1 MKKQMILILLVHTGG
16 FALPVAAQNF
26 HHRGCEPEIIITG
39 YRLCGSPV
47 YAKRM
52 FVGRCVRI
60 VPVSTCEVQRYLE
73 RQRWIA
79 GQRAYQRQVTQVGFR
94 RAQCAYAKNYYR
106 YLASRRCR

>member
-1 MKKQMILILLVHTGG
+1 MKKQMILILLVLTGG

-47 YAKRM
+47 YAKKV
-52 FVGRCVRI
+52 FVSRCVRI

-73 RQRWIA
+73 RQSWIA
-79 GQRAYQRQVTQVGFR
+79 AQRACQRQMTQVEFR
-94 RAQCAYAKNYYR
+94 RAQRAYAESYYR
-106 YLASRRCR
+106 YLASKRCR